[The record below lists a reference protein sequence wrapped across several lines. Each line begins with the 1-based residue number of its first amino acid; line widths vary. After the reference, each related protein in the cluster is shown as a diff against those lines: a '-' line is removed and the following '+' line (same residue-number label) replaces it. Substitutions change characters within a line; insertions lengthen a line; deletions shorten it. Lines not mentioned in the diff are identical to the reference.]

1 MQGWYY
7 CLYNDKGACYGMN
20 IGFIGLGN
28 MASAMIRGIRK
39 TQGDNVVLLGHNP
52 HREKSEKLTRECN
65 LVFYES
71 NKEVA
76 DQSDVL
82 VLAVKPQIIG
92 SVLGEIG
99 RANGKMIVSVVAGRT
114 LASLALTFPDSP
126 VARVMPNI
134 NAKIGASI
142 TGFCVNDQFSP
153 EQKEILATVLSGM
166 GPVVEIEEKFAGIF
180 SCIGGAT
187 PAFTYTYI
195 DAIAEAALREGMPK
209 QMALRIA
216 AQSVLGC
223 AQMLLE
229 TTNHPLALADQV
241 CSPGGTTVEGI
252 FALKKLGFEHTVHE
266 AVCAVIEK
274 DRRI

>member
-1 MQGWYY
+1 M
-7 CLYNDKGACYGMN
+7 KV
-20 IGFIGLGN
+20 GFIGLGN
-28 MASAMIRGIRK
+28 MASAMIRGIRR
-39 TQGDNVVLLGHNP
+39 TQGDRAALLGYSP
-52 HREKSEKLTRECN
+52 HREKKAGLAQECSLTICG
-65 LVFYES
+65 S
-71 NKEVA
+71 NAEVA
-76 DQSDVL
+76 DLCDVL
-82 VLAVKPQIIG
+82 VLAVKPQVVD
-92 SVLGEIG
+92 SVLGEVA
-99 RANGKMIVSVVAGRT
+99 RADGKMVISIVAGRA
-114 LASLALTFPDSP
+114 LEALTRAFPHSP

-134 NAKIGASI
+134 NARIGASI
-142 TGFCVNDQFSP
+142 TGVCVNDQFSP
-153 EQKEILATVLSGM
+153 EQRETLTALLSGM
-166 GPVVEIEEKFAGIF
+166 GQTQEIEEKFAGIF

-187 PAFTYTYI
+187 PAFTYTYL

-252 FALKKLGFEHTVHE
+252 FALKKLGFEHAVHE